1 MDRQFDISLERAKQF
16 ERLFGWPILFI
27 FLISLVVM
35 LWTQAT
41 WVTPVMLVVSMGMA
55 YKGYMEYRVVRH
67 FAEHQAVVQ
76 VLRYR
81 LIDCWIRAASL
92 FALFIPLYVN
102 EGAFI
107 LTGGV
112 VALWN
117 LTVSYREK
125 KWKQRIELHQPQ
137 LLTYSDILEK
147 EKDSWNYRQK

>member
-1 MDRQFDISLERAKQF
+1 MNRQFDISLEQAKQF
-16 ERLFGWPILFI
+16 ERLFGWPTLFI
-27 FLISLVVM
+27 FLISLIVM

-41 WVTPVMLVVSMGMA
+41 WVIPVMLVVSMGMA
-55 YKGYMEYRVVRH
+55 YKGYIEYRVVRH
-67 FAEHQAVVQ
+67 FAEYQAVVQ

-81 LIDCWIRAASL
+81 LVDCWIRAASL

-117 LTVSYREK
+117 LAGSYREK
-125 KWKQRIELHQPQ
+125 NWKQRIDMHQPE
-137 LLTYSDILEK
+137 LPTYSDVLKGE
-147 EKDSWNYRQK
+147 DTAWNYHQK